1 MNLTDLTPRMTAE
14 KLSEAYTVRFGKSV
28 DVTAL
33 NEAAAESMLV
43 EARAKIAEIKSSK
56 NAHQRET
63 SETYLKLMVM
73 EQALAARVEESAA
86 EKVKQMNPKQ
96 KFMNAVKTVAVGE
109 SLTESQV
116 AELGVSAKLASVL
129 ESQESAVKFVKM
141 YVESCKSKMKK
152 KKKGYGEACSSKKG
166 KKMME
171 SAEVEQAQVVL
182 AAQDMVDQVQKMIE
196 QMTDLRVKELPALV
210 DGIRAEMGT
219 DQAGSF
225 NDSANAALEGLL
237 GALEGAKGELQG
249 AVGVVTGEEMSVPG
263 EEMPA
268 DDMAAPDMD
277 MDMEAPADDMA
288 EPEMPEL
295 DVEEPE
301 DAGDLENL
309 GRDRI

>member
-1 MNLTDLTPRMTAE
+1 MNLTDLTPKMTAD
-14 KLSEAYTVRFGKSV
+14 KLSEAYTIRFGKSV

-33 NEAAAESMLV
+33 NKQAAESMLQ
-43 EARAKIAEIKSSK
+43 EARAKIAEFKSSK
-56 NAHQRET
+56 QSHQRET

-73 EQALAARVEESAA
+73 EQALAARVEESAT
-86 EKVKQMNPKQ
+86 ETKVKVMNPKQ

-116 AELGVSAKLASVL
+116 AELGVSAKLATVL
-129 ESQESAVKFVKM
+129 ESQEAAVEFVKM
-141 YVESCKSKMKK
+141 YVESCKSKMKKK

-237 GALEGAKGELQG
+237 AGLESAKGELQG
-249 AVGVVTGEEMSVPG
+249 AVGIVTGEEMSVPG

-268 DDMAAPDMD
+268 PEMD
-277 MDMEAPADDMA
+277 VEMPADDMA

-301 DAGDLENL
+301 DAGDDLSNL

>member
-1 MNLTDLTPRMTAE
+1 MNLTDLSPKMTSE
-14 KLSEAYTVRFGKSV
+14 KLSEEYTTRFGKSV
-28 DVTAL
+28 DVSSL
-33 NEAAAESMLV
+33 NEAAAQSMLG
-43 EARAKIAEIKSSK
+43 EARSKIAEIKSSSK
-56 NAHQRET
+56 GHYCET
-63 SETYLKLMVM
+63 SETFLKLMVM

-86 EKVKQMNPKQ
+86 EKVKVMNPKQ

-237 GALEGAKGELQG
+237 GSLETAKGELQG
-249 AVGVVTGEEMSVPG
+249 AVGVVTGEEMAVPSE
-263 EEMPA
+263 EEMP
-268 DDMAAPDMD
+268 APDMD
-277 MDMEAPADDMA
+277 MEVPDVDPAA
-288 EPEMPEL
+288 EMPAPDL
-295 DVEEPE
+295 EEPE
-301 DAGDLENL
+301 DTGDLENL
-309 GRDRI
+309 GRARI

>member
-1 MNLTDLTPRMTAE
+1 MNLTDLTPKMTSE
-14 KLSEAYTVRFGKSV
+14 KLSEAYTVRFGKTV

-33 NEAAAESMLV
+33 NKHAAESMLQ
-43 EARAKIAEIKSSK
+43 EARAKIAEFKSSK
-56 NAHQRET
+56 KAHQRET

-73 EQALAARVEESAA
+73 EQALAARVEESAT
-86 EKVKQMNPKQ
+86 ETKVKVMNPKQ
-96 KFMNAVKTVAVGE
+96 KFMNAVKTVAVGNT
-109 SLTESQV
+109 LTESEV

-129 ESQESAVKFVKM
+129 ESQKSAVKFVRA
-141 YVESCKSKMKK
+141 YVESCKSK
-152 KKKGYGEACSSKKG
+152 KKG

-237 GALEGAKGELQG
+237 AGLESAKGELQG
-249 AVGVVTGEEMSVPG
+249 AVGIVTGEEMAVPG
-263 EEMPA
+263 EEEMP
-268 DDMAAPDMD
+268 APDMD
-277 MDMEAPADDMA
+277 MEMPADDMA

-301 DAGDLENL
+301 DAGDDLANL

>member
-1 MNLTDLTPRMTAE
+1 MNLTDLSPKMTSE
-14 KLSEAYTVRFGKSV
+14 KLSEEYTTRFGKSV
-28 DVTAL
+28 DVSSL
-33 NEAAAESMLV
+33 NEAAARSMLE
-43 EARAKIAEIKSSK
+43 EARSKIAEIKSSSK
-56 NAHQRET
+56 GHQRET
-63 SETYLKLMVM
+63 SETFLKLMVM

-86 EKVKQMNPKQ
+86 EKVNVMNPKQ

-116 AELGVSAKLASVL
+116 AELGVSAKLATVL
-129 ESQESAVKFVKM
+129 ESQEAAVKFVRA
-141 YVESCKSKMKK
+141 YVESCKSK
-152 KKKGYGEACSSKKG
+152 KKG

-237 GALEGAKGELQG
+237 AGLETAKGELQG
-249 AVGVVTGEEMSVPG
+249 AVGVVTGEEMAVPG
-263 EEMPA
+263 DEEMPA
-268 DDMAAPDMD
+268 PE
-277 MDMEAPADDMA
+277 MDMEVPADDMA

>member
-1 MNLTDLTPRMTAE
+1 MNLTDLTPKMTAE
-14 KLSEAYTVRFGKSV
+14 KLSESYTVRFGKSV

-33 NEAAAESMLV
+33 NKQAAESMLA
-43 EARAKIAEIKSSK
+43 EARAKIAEFKSSK
-56 NAHQRET
+56 KAHQRET

-73 EQALAARVEESAA
+73 EQALAARVEESAT
-86 EKVKQMNPKQ
+86 ETKVKVMNPKQ
-96 KFMNAVKTVAVGE
+96 KFMNAVKTVAVGNT
-109 SLTESQV
+109 LTESEV

-129 ESQESAVKFVKM
+129 ESKAKAVAFMRQV
-141 YVESCKSKMKK
+141 VEARKCKSK
-152 KKKGYGEACSSKKG
+152 
-166 KKMME
+166 KKMNE

-210 DGIRAEMGT
+210 DGIKAEMGT

-225 NDSANAALEGLL
+225 NDSANAALEGLI
-237 GALEGAKGELQG
+237 ASLEGAKGELQG

-268 DDMAAPDMD
+268 PE
-277 MDMEAPADDMA
+277 MDMEMPADDVA

-301 DAGDLENL
+301 DAGDDLSNL

>member
-1 MNLTDLTPRMTAE
+1 MNLTDLTPKMTSE

-33 NEAAAESMLV
+33 NQRAAESMLA
-43 EARAKIAEIKSSK
+43 EARAKIAKIKSSSK
-56 NAHQRET
+56 AHQRET

-73 EQALAARVEESAA
+73 EQALAARVEESAT
-86 EKVKQMNPKQ
+86 ETKVKVMNPKQ
-96 KFMNAVKTVAVGE
+96 KFMNAVKTVAVGNT
-109 SLTESQV
+109 LTESEV
-116 AELGVSAKLASVL
+116 AELGVSSKLASVL
-129 ESQESAVKFVKM
+129 ESQEAAVKFVRA
-141 YVESCKSKMKK
+141 YVESCKSK
-152 KKKGYGEACSSKKG
+152 KKG

-237 GALEGAKGELQG
+237 AGLESAKGELQG
-249 AVGVVTGEEMSVPG
+249 AVGIVTGEEMAVPG
-263 EEMPA
+263 EEEMPA
-268 DDMAAPDMD
+268 PEMD

-288 EPEMPEL
+288 AEL
-295 DVEEPE
+295 PDMEEPE
-301 DAGDLENL
+301 DTGDLENL

>member
-1 MNLTDLTPRMTAE
+1 MNLTDLTPKMTAD

-33 NEAAAESMLV
+33 NEKAAQSMLE
-43 EARAKIAEIKSSK
+43 EARAKIAEIKSSDK
-56 NAHQRET
+56 AHQRET

-86 EKVKQMNPKQ
+86 EKVKVMNPKQ
-96 KFMNAVKTVAVGE
+96 KFMNAVKTVAVGNT
-109 SLTESQV
+109 LTEAEV

-129 ESQESAVKFVKM
+129 ESQKSAIKFARA
-141 YVESCKSKMKK
+141 YVESCKSK
-152 KKKGYGEACSSKKG
+152 KKG

-237 GALEGAKGELQG
+237 AGLESAKGELQG
-249 AVGVVTGEEMSVPG
+249 AVGIVTGEEMSVPG
-263 EEMPA
+263 DEMPA

-288 EPEMPEL
+288 ELPDL
-295 DVEEPE
+295 EEPE

>member
-1 MNLTDLTPRMTAE
+1 MNLTDLTPKMTAE

-28 DVTAL
+28 DVTTL
-33 NEAAAESMLV
+33 NNRAAESMLA
-43 EARAKIAEIKSSK
+43 EARAKIAEIKSSDK
-56 NAHQRET
+56 SHQRET
-63 SETYLKLMVM
+63 SETFLKLMVM

-86 EKVKQMNPKQ
+86 EKVNVMNPKQ

-129 ESQESAVKFVKM
+129 ESQESAVKFVRA
-141 YVESCKSKMKK
+141 YVESCKSK
-152 KKKGYGEACSSKKG
+152 KKG

-219 DQAGSF
+219 EQAGSF
-225 NDSANAALEGLL
+225 NDSANSALEGLL
-237 GALEGAKGELQG
+237 AGLESAKGELQG
-249 AVGVVTGEEMSVPG
+249 AVGVVTGEEMAVPG
-263 EEMPA
+263 EEEMP
-268 DDMAAPDMD
+268 APDMD
-277 MDMEAPADDMA
+277 MEMPADDMA

-301 DAGDLENL
+301 DAGDDLSNL

>member
-1 MNLTDLTPRMTAE
+1 MNLTDLTPKMTAE
-14 KLSEAYTVRFGKSV
+14 KLSESYTVRFGKSV

-33 NEAAAESMLV
+33 NKQAAESMLA

-56 NAHQRET
+56 QAHQRET

-73 EQALAARVEESAA
+73 EQALAARVEESAT
-86 EKVKQMNPKQ
+86 ETKVKVMNPKQ
-96 KFMNAVKTVAVGE
+96 KFMNAVKTVAVGNT
-109 SLTESQV
+109 LTESEV

-129 ESQESAVKFVKM
+129 ESQKSAVKFVRA
-141 YVESCKSKMKK
+141 YVESCKSK
-152 KKKGYGEACSSKKG
+152 KKG

-237 GALEGAKGELQG
+237 AGLESAKGELQG
-249 AVGVVTGEEMSVPG
+249 AVGIVTGEEMSVPG

-268 DDMAAPDMD
+268 PE
-277 MDMEAPADDMA
+277 MDMEMPADDMA

>member
-1 MNLTDLTPRMTAE
+1 MNLTDLTPKMTSE

-33 NEAAAESMLV
+33 NKRAAESMLA

-73 EQALAARVEESAA
+73 EQALAARVEESAT
-86 EKVKQMNPKQ
+86 ETKVKVMNPKQ
-96 KFMNAVKTVAVGE
+96 KFMNAVKTVAVGNT
-109 SLTESQV
+109 LTESEV

-129 ESQESAVKFVKM
+129 ESQKSAIKFVKA
-141 YVESCKSKMKK
+141 YVESCGKKHKK
-152 KKKGYGEACSSKKG
+152 K
-166 KKMME
+166 MNE

-210 DGIRAEMGT
+210 DGIKAEMGT
-219 DQAGSF
+219 DQAAAF
-225 NDSANAALEGLL
+225 NSSANTALEGLIA
-237 GALEGAKGELQG
+237 GLESAKGELQG

-263 EEMPA
+263 EEEMPA
-268 DDMAAPDMD
+268 PEMD
-277 MDMEAPADDMA
+277 MDMEMPAEEPAAELPDM
-288 EPEMPEL
+288 
-295 DVEEPE
+295 EEPE
-301 DAGDLENL
+301 DAGDDLANL